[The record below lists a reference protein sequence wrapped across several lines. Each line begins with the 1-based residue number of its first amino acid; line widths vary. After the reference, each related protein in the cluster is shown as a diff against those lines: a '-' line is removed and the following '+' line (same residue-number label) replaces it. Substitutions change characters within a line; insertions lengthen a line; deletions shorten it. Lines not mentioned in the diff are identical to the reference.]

1 MTALSFGH
9 IAGAFTDRK
18 YPDRKRTPRRNS
30 FDTDDQRAKVFQPVR
45 HGSDWIGAVIQA
57 FDELLHDQRVSRYK
71 ESDRLQDGDRR
82 ILLSFLKLIDF
93 KTGQLDPSYQELAD
107 RAGCHR
113 ATAIEACK
121 RFAKWLGLRWV
132 RRTVVAET
140 VGLAGPQREQISNA
154 FFFDLSSAPKRVW
167 ATFKAALRRKVIKRR
182 GKAPEGMQKTPK
194 ADDPVLVAALNS
206 LGNTLD
212 NRDSASRVSRPYPGV
227 GI

>member
-1 MTALSFGH
+1 MTALSFGD

-18 YPDRKRTPRRNS
+18 DPDRKRTPRRNS
-30 FDTDDQRAKVFQPVR
+30 FDIDDQRAQVFQPVR
-45 HGSDWIGAVIQA
+45 HGWDWIGAVLQA

-71 ESDRLQDGDRR
+71 QGDRLQDGDRR

-140 VGLAGPQREQISNA
+140 VGMAGPQREQISNA
-154 FFFDLSSAPKRVW
+154 FFFDLSLAPKRVW

-182 GKAPEGMQKTPK
+182 GKAPEGMQAAPRV
-194 ADDPVLVAALNS
+194 DDPVLVAALNS

-212 NRDSASRVSRPYPGV
+212 NRDSASRESRHYPGV